1 MKGLEGQCHVN
12 LRHLRLEHGQQV
24 EARIARAKIVDGSN
38 ETLALVLHE
47 NRFEV
52 LRVYHLLASM
62 LSTCPDTG

>member
-12 LRHLRLEHGQQV
+12 LQHLRLEV
-24 EARIARAKIVDGSN
+24 EARITRAKIVDGSN